1 MDTIIR
7 MPPSIK
13 FTPIICI
20 IAALFVGSC
29 DPSVPAEHVQST
41 KTPFPTN
48 TLVVEAAVQTPSH
61 VPTNTP
67 SPVPPTVEPSPTVC
81 PGDGIFCADSFLVS
95 EVTGNFRDG
104 VWSPTENT
112 MMVLSGNPQPGLVRL
127 SQPDFSSVDI
137 SFSEP
142 GYGPSSNVLW
152 SQDGKNVFTF
162 AYDSNEPDPRKAVLN
177 TLWSLRSTERTV
189 LPLHE
194 DYQAS
199 YPTLLGWMDAD
210 TLVVSSDCT
219 TTTCLDVLDIRS
231 GEVLLTQNFRGLAGE
246 PNTQYVPIMYTNAFP
261 GVGHVGVVGMKN
273 TGFQSQEPDEKMEH
287 VQWLSFDGM
296 EQADLTLFA
305 DWLPGTN
312 QMLVSW
318 TSIIDNGSSLYLWD
332 IDQNQSRLLVPGG
345 LTGTFSPDGKTLAY
359 LSNGPN
365 AVVPVDFMNFIPYL
379 QVFDMDTQ
387 TVLSAFPIAAELDY
401 FGAFPR
407 FNLEYKF
414 SPDGRYLAYITP
426 EKNVM
431 LFNTDDRTRTTIS
444 RPITGNV
451 TLGWSFDSQYL
462 SVEVRSETGENTI
475 GLVKLP

>member
-1 MDTIIR
+1 MLSST
-7 MPPSIK
+7 K
-13 FTPIICI
+13 FTSIICLLVI
-20 IAALFVGSC
+20 LFTAACGL
-29 DPSVPAEHVQST
+29 SVPTENVRS
-41 KTPFPTN
+41 TN
-48 TLVVEAAVQTPSH
+48 TPLPVVATLSPTRI
-61 VPTNTP
+61 PTNTP
-67 SPVPPTVEPSPTVC
+67 SPVPPTVEPSPTIC
-81 PGDGIFCADSFLVS
+81 PGDGIFCTVAFEVLK
-95 EVTGNFRDG
+95 VTGNYQDG

-112 MMVLSGNPQPGLVRL
+112 MMVLSGHPHPGLARL
-127 SQPDFSSVDI
+127 SAPDFSQASI
-137 SFSEP
+137 SFTEP
-142 GYGPSSNVLW
+142 GLGPSSNVLW

-287 VQWLSFDGM
+287 AQWLSFDGM

-312 QMLVSW
+312 QMLFSW
-318 TSIIDNGSSLYLWD
+318 TSIINEGSSLYLWD
-332 IDQNQSRLLVPGG
+332 IDQNQSTLLIPGG
-345 LTGTFSPDGKTLAY
+345 LTGTFSPDGKILAY
-359 LSNGPN
+359 LTNGPD
-365 AVVPVDFMNFIPYL
+365 AVVPVDFMNFDSYL
-379 QVFDMDTQ
+379 QMFEMETR

-407 FNLEYKF
+407 FNLEYEF
-414 SPDGRYLAYITP
+414 SPDGRYLAYVSP
-426 EKNVM
+426 EKTVM
-431 LFNTDDRTRTTIS
+431 LFNTNNRSRTTITH
-444 RPITGNV
+444 PITGSL
-451 TLGWSFDSQYL
+451 TLGWSYDSQYL
-462 SVEVRSETGENTI
+462 SVEVRSENGENTI
-475 GLVKLP
+475 GLIKLP